1 MHLLNTW
8 QSKKSINFPNYSAGS
23 WSPEIAEALIAQ
35 DGFHWFTLPNENK
48 KEIKMTINIYKTQ
61 QELIVSVAMHFIR
74 IVNAA
79 IDDRGVVN
87 VALAGGNSPKKLY
100 ELLATDE
107 YKNQVD
113 WSKINFFF
121 GDERYVPAD
130 DAQSNALMIQKSL
143 FDPLKIPAAQIFK
156 IDTTLAPD
164 DAAKKYNETIEAH
177 VEQMPIRFDFMLLGL
192 GDNAHTASLFPFNCV
207 LAETYAIVKAVLLNE
222 QNSYRITMTAPMI
235 NESKHIVFLAYG
247 KEKAQA
253 VYHVL
258 KDVRNPEKYPAQL
271 IHPADGELQ
280 WFLDEAAAAGLK

>member
-1 MHLLNTW
+1 MRV
-8 QSKKSINFPNYSAGS
+8 
-23 WSPEIAEALIAQ
+23 
-35 DGFHWFTLPNENK
+35 
-48 KEIKMTINIYKTQ
+48 NIYKTVVEQ
-61 QELIVSVAMHFIR
+61 IQAMADHVVLVAQNVI
-74 IVNAA
+74 AA
-79 IDDRGVVN
+79 HGGFNI
-87 VALAGGNSPKKLY
+87 ALSGGNSPRKLY

-113 WSKINFFF
+113 WSKVNFFF

-130 DAQSNALMIQKSL
+130 DAQSNSHMIQKCL
-143 FDPLKIPAAQIFK
+143 FDPLKIPASQIFK
-156 IDTTLAPD
+156 IDTTLTPD

-177 VEQMPIRFDFMLLGL
+177 VKQMPVRFDFMLLGL

-207 LAETYAIVKAVLLNE
+207 LAETYATVRAVLLEE

-235 NESKHIVFLAYG
+235 NESKHIVFLVYG

-280 WFLDEAAAAGLK
+280 WFLDEDAASLLE